1 VDGALAFAVLVA
13 RAMDEGV
20 PTIDLIHIAL
30 LAVVQGVTEFLPVS
44 SSGHLVLIGHLVG
57 VSGQQLA
64 MDVALHVGTLLAVLV
79 VFRVDVRA
87 MARGTFDLA
96 KGARTPGAALL
107 LRLAVATTP
116 MLPAGLLG
124 RELLVEHGRSI
135 AVIAGAT
142 IGFGILLY
150 LSDRREGR
158 RSIEEMTLLDAF
170 IVGCAQVLAFIP
182 GTSRSGIVLTAAL
195 FLGFRREDATRF
207 AMLTAIPTLLA
218 AGTLLVA
225 GGLAPA
231 GTIAWGELAT
241 GAALAFL
248 SAVLAI
254 WGLMAWVRRAS
265 LTVFV
270 VYRLVLGC
278 MLVLIIA
285 YA

>member
-1 VDGALAFAVLVA
+1 
-13 RAMDEGV
+13 
-20 PTIDLIHIAL
+20 
-30 LAVVQGVTEFLPVS
+30 VVQGVTEFLPVS

-79 VFRVDVRA
+79 VFRLDVRA

-107 LRLAVATTP
+107 LRLAVATLP
-116 MLPAGLLG
+116 MLPAGLFG

-135 AVIAGAT
+135 AVVAGAT
-142 IGFGILLY
+142 IAFGILLY

-158 RSIEEMTLLDAF
+158 RSLEEMTLLDAF
-170 IVGCAQVLAFIP
+170 IVGCAQMLAFIP

-231 GTIAWGELAT
+231 GSIAWGELAT

-270 VYRLVLGC
+270 VYRLILGC

>member
-1 VDGALAFAVLVA
+1 MPADAATAPAVPMA
-13 RAMDEGV
+13 SQGG
-20 PTIDLIHIAL
+20 PKIDLIHIAL
-30 LAVVQGVTEFLPVS
+30 LAIVQGVTEFLPVS
-44 SSGHLVLIGHLVG
+44 SSGHLVLMGHLFG

-79 VFRVDVRA
+79 VFRRDVRA
-87 MARGTFDLA
+87 IARGALDLA

-107 LRLAVATTP
+107 LRLGVSTLP

-135 AVIAGAT
+135 AVVAGAT
-142 IGFGILLY
+142 VGFGILLY
-150 LSDRREGR
+150 VSDRREGR
-158 RSIEEMTLLDAF
+158 RSLENMTLLDAF
-170 IVGCAQVLAFIP
+170 VIGCAQMLAFIP

-207 AMLTAIPTLLA
+207 AMLTAIPTLVA
-218 AGTLLVA
+218 AGTLLVS

-231 GTIAWGELAT
+231 GAIAWSELAT

-254 WGLMAWVRRAS
+254 WGLMAWVRQAS
-265 LTVFV
+265 LIVFV
-270 VYRLVLGC
+270 IYRLVLGC
-278 MLVLIIA
+278 ALFLVLA
-285 YA
+285 LS

>member
-1 VDGALAFAVLVA
+1 
-13 RAMDEGV
+13 M
-20 PTIDLIHIAL
+20 
-30 LAVVQGVTEFLPVS
+30 TEFLPVS

-64 MDVALHVGTLLAVLV
+64 MDVALHLGTLLAVLV

-116 MLPAGLLG
+116 MLPAGFWG

-135 AVIAGAT
+135 AVVAGAT

-158 RSIEEMTLLDAF
+158 RSLEEMTLLDAF
-170 IVGCAQVLAFIP
+170 IVGCAQMLAFIP

-231 GTIAWGELAT
+231 GTIAWSELVT
-241 GAALAFL
+241 GATLAFL

-270 VYRLVLGC
+270 VYRMVLGC
-278 MLVLIIA
+278 MLVLILA